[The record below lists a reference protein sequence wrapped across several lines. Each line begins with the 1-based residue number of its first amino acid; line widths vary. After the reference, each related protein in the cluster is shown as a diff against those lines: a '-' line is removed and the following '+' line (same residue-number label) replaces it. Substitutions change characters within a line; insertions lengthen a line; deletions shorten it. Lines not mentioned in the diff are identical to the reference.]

1 MLGGASDRDRTK
13 DPCPYLLPT
22 GTLGLKSSTSTFS
35 ALEGSNTI
43 FHFAWFQDYFSAT
56 LELESTSFTLK
67 FCILP
72 QEIAKLYTGFD
83 SEVYLSINLEP
94 RFYPPIEELIKI

>member
-1 MLGGASDRDRTK
+1 MLGGASDRDRMK

-22 GTLGLKSSTSTFS
+22 GTLGLKSSISAFS

-56 LELESTSFTLK
+56 LELESTSFTLE
-67 FCILP
+67 FCI
-72 QEIAKLYTGFD
+72 QYITSGNCQTLY
-83 SEVYLSINLEP
+83 
-94 RFYPPIEELIKI
+94 RLIQKFIYESFNT